1 MDKAQRIEAMR
12 RLLPR
17 NSKAQTVRGIARW
30 LKGCGRERYALN
42 GYARVESRD
51 AYHQARKGKRKDWY
65 AAQSRRRYDARY
77 MRLGAL
83 TCDALGHVARD
94 TQQELIAAGVST
106 RAVKALGR
114 LGVDRRAARIAAWL
128 SAPARAVAATMSAF
142 GTQAYAA
149 AESLHTIQSQYSSSR
164 ASWVFGLSAT
174 EEADWNAYGKRYGHP
189 AKWKN
194 PAYSVDVQAIP
205 GGYDVRARVCSARDK
220 VTYVP
225 MPRGADF
232 AHRARLASDVYC
244 IVTGADTVDRYDVRG
259 RKTGVALLIGGAW
272 EHGAERA
279 DCEREHARK
288 AEIAARQALEAAQT
302 RRQDRRERLFSRLAS
317 VPVVADMIRAEG
329 ACMAGIQSWCSAR
342 GVDPAAS
349 VPLRVLAHDA
359 AAAGYALKVARRVL
373 AGVAE
378 GR

>member
-128 SAPARAVAATMSAF
+128 SAPARAVALRHTRRRSRCTRSSLSTAAPARLGCSASQPRRKRIGTPTASGTATRQNGKIPRIAWTCRRSPAVTMSGRGCA
-142 GTQAYAA
+142 
-149 AESLHTIQSQYSSSR
+149 
-164 ASWVFGLSAT
+164 
-174 EEADWNAYGKRYGHP
+174 
-189 AKWKN
+189 
-194 PAYSVDVQAIP
+194 
-205 GGYDVRARVCSARDK
+205 VRA
-220 VTYVP
+220 
-225 MPRGADF
+225 
-232 AHRARLASDVYC
+232 
-244 IVTGADTVDRYDVRG
+244 
-259 RKTGVALLIGGAW
+259 
-272 EHGAERA
+272 
-279 DCEREHARK
+279 
-288 AEIAARQALEAAQT
+288 T
-302 RRQDRRERLFSRLAS
+302 R
-317 VPVVADMIRAEG
+317 
-329 ACMAGIQSWCSAR
+329 
-342 GVDPAAS
+342 
-349 VPLRVLAHDA
+349 
-359 AAAGYALKVARRVL
+359 
-373 AGVAE
+373 
-378 GR
+378 